1 MNSVLHETT
10 VTPPSAPSPPISD
23 PTNLQNKI
31 SPSILLIILILAI
44 IFFIS
49 GLLHLLVRYLIK
61 PNTREAQDLLDNST
75 TAFQGQLQQLF
86 NLHDSGVDQS
96 FIDTLPVFLYKAI
109 IGLKDPFDCAV
120 CLCEFNQ
127 EDKLRLLPKCSHA
140 FHLECIDTWLLSH
153 STCPLCRRSLLDY
166 SNSCSPLVFVLE
178 SGSESSREIGT
189 VSDRRETVQ
198 NTHLAPIG
206 DDELEL
212 SSNEGLPKSTENDDT
227 KEETCEAKIVQVKLG
242 KFRSVETSS
251 AALGEGTSNDAGTA
265 NESGTKKLDQRR
277 CYSMGTYEYVMD
289 DRSSLHVPIKP
300 PKKRP
305 VVKRPGHR
313 AAMSECDCHSRREG
327 FKGFDRNLKISDG
340 PKNADAATKLNTKES
355 FSISKTWLRAKE
367 RTVPEANS
375 RRALSFRLPIESN
388 LKSKNENNS
397 PVTES
402 EYNVSMWDK
411 SGSVVDWDI
420 ESANCENSTVAISRA
435 DEAPSFARR
444 TLLWILGRHEQR

>member
-1 MNSVLHETT
+1 MNWVLHENTL
-10 VTPPSAPSPPISD
+10 TPPPPPISD

-61 PNTREAQDLLDNST
+61 PSTRDTQDSFENST

-86 NLHDSGVDQS
+86 SLHDSGVDQS

-127 EDKLRLLPKCSHA
+127 DDKLRLLPKCSHA

-166 SNSCSPLVFVLE
+166 SNSCSPLLFVLE
-178 SGSESSREIGT
+178 SGSGSSREIGT
-189 VSDRRETVQ
+189 VSSRREIAQ
-198 NTHLAPIG
+198 NTHPASLG
-206 DDELEL
+206 DDELGV
-212 SSNEGLPKSTENDDT
+212 SSNDGLRKSIDNDDT

-251 AALGEGTSNDAGTA
+251 VVLGEGSSNDTSTGT
-265 NESGTKKLDQRR
+265 GTKNLDQRR

-289 DRSSLHVPIKP
+289 EQSPLRVPIKP
-300 PKKRP
+300 PKRKP
-305 VVKRPGHR
+305 VAKRPGHR

-327 FKGFDRNLKISDG
+327 FKGFDQNMKISDG
-340 PKNADAATKLNTKES
+340 PKNADVCKKLNTKES
-355 FSISKTWLRAKE
+355 FSISKTWLRTKE
-367 RTVPEANS
+367 RSVLEANS
-375 RRALSFRLPIESN
+375 RRSLSFRLPIELNS
-388 LKSKNENNS
+388 KSKIGNGS
-397 PVTES
+397 PLTES
-402 EYNVSMWDK
+402 EYNVSTWDK
-411 SGSVVDWDI
+411 SGSVADWDV
-420 ESANCENSTVAISRA
+420 ESVNCENSTVAISRA

-444 TLLWILGRHEQR
+444 TLLWIMGRHEQR